1 MGKLCVGQK
10 KSYRIQRDVMAEF
23 GYNLRFGMRGGYR
36 LNDSTLVWFPNLTD
50 SEEDI
55 AVRGF
60 GNVKKNDCIIEIART
75 DRGLNGSLRTI
86 AMNRIAFSRSDRG
99 KPYEFEGLYK
109 YEGVDK
115 VNRRI
120 TWKCIAT
127 EVDTKDYPAK

>member
-23 GYNLRFGMRGGYR
+23 GYDLRFGMRGGYR

-75 DRGLNGSLRTI
+75 DRGLNGSLRTV

-120 TWKCIAT
+120 TWKRIAP
-127 EVDTKDYPAK
+127 EINTKDYPVR

>member
-23 GYNLRFGMRGGYR
+23 GYDLRFGMRGGYR

-60 GNVKKNDCIIEIART
+60 GNVKKNDCIIEIAAT
-75 DRGLNGSLRTI
+75 EKGLNGSLRTI
-86 AMNRIAFSRSDRG
+86 AMNRIAFVRKGRG
-99 KPYEFEGLYK
+99 EDYQTYRRGIQEGQYGLQGLCIHWPYELW
-109 YEGVDK
+109 
-115 VNRRI
+115 RRSL
-120 TWKCIAT
+120 CN
-127 EVDTKDYPAK
+127 